1 MSWLDLP
8 RVPEPEV
15 MDDAGEVQAYSSAV
29 AQEYLGKIDDTFVEH
44 AVRLAGGVAAQKS
57 PVKFTLRLLDIGT
70 GPGQIILKLAP
81 RLSFWQLLGVDR
93 SPNMIR
99 QAIAAATREAS
110 RPQPTTAWPF
120 VQFLVADGARLPFAD
135 ESFDLV
141 LSNSVLH
148 HLAHPAAFLA
158 EIARIVK
165 PTGAVLV
172 RDLRRPS
179 RIAYNLHVRTH
190 GRHYSGLMYKLYC
203 DSVRSAYTEHE
214 LSAMLQTAKF
224 PRVRVFT
231 LGRTHLGFER
241 PAG

>member
-15 MDDAGEVQAYSSAV
+15 MDDAGEVQAYSSAA
-29 AQEYLGKIDDTFVEH
+29 AQEYLGQIDDTFVEH
-44 AVRLAGGVAAQKS
+44 TVRLAGGVAAQKT
-57 PVKFTLRLLDIGT
+57 PVRNTLRLLDIGT

-81 RLSFWQLLGVDR
+81 RLSFWHLLGVDR

-99 QAIAAATREAS
+99 EAMAAAAGEAS
-110 RPQPTTAWPF
+110 RPRLTTTWPL

-135 ESFDLV
+135 ASFDLV
-141 LSNSVLH
+141 ISNSVLH
-148 HLAHPAAFLA
+148 HLARPAAFLA

-179 RIAYNLHVRTH
+179 RLAYNFHVCRH

-203 DSVRSAYTEHE
+203 DSVRSAYTKQE
-214 LSAMLQTAKF
+214 LSALLRTANF

-241 PAG
+241 PAS